1 MTGASPARGAIDPLD
16 PLHPLQP
23 LERRIINALQRGLPL
38 VPRPY
43 AEAAAALGITET
55 ELLERLRALLATG
68 VLTRFGPLYQI
79 ERAGG
84 RFVLCACHAPA
95 ARTEAVVAAIN
106 AHPEVAHHY
115 ARTHHLNLW
124 FVLAVARPDQVAP
137 VLARI
142 AAAAGVEILPFP
154 KEREYFVNLYLPA

>member
-1 MTGASPARGAIDPLD
+1 MNSAASTSRDALDPVAPIAPLD
-16 PLHPLQP
+16 
-23 LERRIINALQRGLPL
+23 RRIVNALQRGLPL

-43 AEAAAALGITET
+43 AEAAAALGITEAV
-55 ELLERLRALLATG
+55 LLERLRALLAAG
-68 VLTRFGPLYQI
+68 VLTRFGPLYHV

-95 ARTEAVVAAIN
+95 ARMDAVVAAIN

-142 AAAAGVEILPFP
+142 AAAAGVEVLPFP
-154 KEREYFVNLYLPA
+154 KEREFFVNLYLPA